1 MPRRTILGAFAYLAT
16 ASAAVAL
23 TCGTRWVTEGQSA
36 YEVLKI
42 CGQPAW
48 ITSAPSP
55 FGDEEWI
62 YDLGSTKFM
71 RRLIFR
77 NDRLVR
83 IEELGRGG

>member
-1 MPRRTILGAFAYLAT
+1 MSLRLLLGAFAFLGAMP
-16 ASAAVAL
+16 AALAL
-23 TCGTRWVTEGQSA
+23 TCGTKWVTEGLSA

-42 CGQPAW
+42 CGEPAW
-48 ITSAPSP
+48 VTSSPSA

-62 YDLGSTKFM
+62 YDMGSAKFM
-71 RRLIFR
+71 RRLTFR

>member
-1 MPRRTILGAFAYLAT
+1 MSMRLVLGAIAYFYAACAALA
-16 ASAAVAL
+16 L
-23 TCGTRWVTEGQSA
+23 NCGTKWVTEGLSA

-48 ITSAPSP
+48 VTAAPNL

-62 YDLGSTKFM
+62 YDFGSTKFM
-71 RRLIFR
+71 RRLTFR